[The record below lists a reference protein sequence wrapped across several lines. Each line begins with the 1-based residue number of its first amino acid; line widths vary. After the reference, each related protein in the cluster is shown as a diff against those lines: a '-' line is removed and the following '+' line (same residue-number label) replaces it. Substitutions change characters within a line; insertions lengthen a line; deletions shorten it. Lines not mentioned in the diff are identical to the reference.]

1 MTNPLKQPIK
11 QFPALY
17 RVYLAIRNNGLCLL
31 HRPLRALGIDYV
43 PPADPAAEVR
53 RVRRNNCS
61 VKPGDGPRI
70 LFLSL
75 RGWANHLLWETT
87 LAHALRLRGA
97 RCDVVACDHVL
108 PVCDSKAITDT
119 SPALCDYCGR
129 LAWNLPTAFGLP
141 VHRLSTFASPEAVTE
156 MQNRAASD
164 AAALE
169 IADRAVAGLRV
180 GDAIEASL
188 ARFTLTG
195 SVTSDDPIVAAARRG
210 FLASAE
216 FLAAAYE
223 AMLDQLQPDRIV
235 MLNGLF
241 LPEQLLMALARERGI
256 PVLTY
261 EQGNKIRNTLI
272 FAWNRPANREMLTE
286 PWARYRDIPLTEAEG
301 IQLDQYVLQRVSGA
315 VGSERLWPQ
324 IQADQRTIRE
334 QLGLDERPIISVFT
348 NILWDTAMYRT
359 QVAFSSMADWLKTT
373 IGELSQ
379 RPDVQTVLRVHP
391 AEVRIKNRESRDRV
405 LGRIHATFSDLP
417 EHIHLVGP
425 EETLSSYTLIEMSQ
439 VVTIY
444 NTTIGLEAV
453 LRGVPVALSA
463 LAHFRGKGFTTDIES
478 PQQYHDWLAQSPDI
492 LPLTAEQRAWARRYA
507 YLYFFRFMI
516 PFRFVEMHG
525 YGPRLT
531 YQTLDDLMPGCDPY
545 LDRICDGILD
555 ASPILLS
562 HPCEGCE

>member
-11 QFPALY
+11 HFPALY
-17 RVYLAIRNNGLCLL
+17 RVYLAIRNNGLRLL

-53 RVRRNNCS
+53 RVQRNNCS

-75 RGWANHLLWETT
+75 RGWANHLFWETT
-87 LAHALRLRGA
+87 LAHALQLRGA
-97 RCDVVACDHVL
+97 RCDLVACDHVL
-108 PVCDSKAITDT
+108 PVCDSKTITDT

-141 VHRLSTFASPEAVTE
+141 VHRLSTFAPPEAVTE

-169 IADRAVAGLRV
+169 IADRVVAGLHI

-286 PWARYRDIPLTEAEG
+286 PWARYQDIPLTEAEG
-301 IQLDQYVLQRVSGA
+301 TQLDQYVLQRVSGA

-334 QLGLDERPIISVFT
+334 QLGLDDRPIISVFT

-373 IGELSQ
+373 ISELSQ

-405 LGRIHATFSDLP
+405 LGRIYATFSDLP
-417 EHIHLVGP
+417 EHIHLIGP
-425 EETLSSYTLIEMSQ
+425 EETLSSYTLIEMSRA
-439 VVTIY
+439 VTIY
-444 NTTIGLEAV
+444 NTTIGLETA

-478 PQQYHDWLAQSPDI
+478 PQQYHDWLAQLPDI
-492 LPLTAEQRAWARRYA
+492 PPLTAEQRAWARRYA

-531 YQTLDDLMPGCDPY
+531 YQSLEELAPGCDTY
-545 LDRICDGILD
+545 LDHICSSILD
-555 ASPILLS
+555 ISPILLT
-562 HPCEGCE
+562 